1 MPIKKTIFSNKNNL
15 LDNSINKYS
24 LKLFEGFNFSN
35 NTNKTKPMNPFEV
48 NNKINNTITYMK
60 NGHSNSSLTN
70 NSMLIK
76 KQKILDKNS
85 RDRKTVVVKK
95 FKSKEKE
102 KFENNK
108 NLNKHLI
115 TSSSNYIAI
124 HSQYNQITCNNP
136 FEKNAR
142 KHFDS
147 VRYKTNN
154 KMKKNNVNVKS
165 RNNLSDIPN
174 DEISS
179 DFNKAKNDNNLKLY
193 IDLSNKGNKK
203 ENIKENQAENQA
215 ENKAENIIENITEN
229 ITENINSLSKIANI
243 KQSINNK
250 TINIDNIS
258 NNLNMLNNE
267 SDTANIINTNT
278 NINKNTYSNDT
289 NPNDNIT
296 EKDKKFFLITEKTEQ
311 NADITFINNSDKDK
325 TDKDNNNKDNT
336 DKDKI
341 DKDKIDK
348 ENTDKDKIDK
358 DNTDKDNT
366 DKDKTD
372 KNKTD
377 YLNKNNNN
385 ITVKFNN
392 ENEKEDSKK
401 KIVNILKNK
410 NLTKREKAFYILIK
424 SPVLPLRS
432 QLILSR
438 GSNNIKKA
446 ISTKEILKN

>member
-1 MPIKKTIFSNKNNL
+1 
-15 LDNSINKYS
+15 
-24 LKLFEGFNFSN
+24 
-35 NTNKTKPMNPFEV
+35 MNPFEV
-48 NNKINNTITYMK
+48 NNKINNTITFMK

-70 NSMLIK
+70 NSLLIK

-108 NLNKHLI
+108 NLNKHLT

-124 HSQYNQITCNNP
+124 HSQYNQINCNNP

-203 ENIKENQAENQA
+203 ENIKENQAENQ
-215 ENKAENIIENITEN
+215 AENIIENITEN

-325 TDKDNNNKDNT
+325 TDKDKTDKDNNDKDNT

-341 DKDKIDK
+341 
-348 ENTDKDKIDK
+348 NK
-358 DNTDKDNT
+358 DNNDKDNT

-372 KNKTD
+372 KDKTDKDKTDKNKTEN
-377 YLNKNNNN
+377 LNKNNNN
-385 ITVKFNN
+385 IAVKFNN

-446 ISTKEILKN
+446 ISTKEILKNYEKQLKDKIKEYQKK